1 MTRPRCG
8 SLLNWQAFLRQ
19 LLPGTSRRMRKLL
32 YVVRSAKNLAE
43 QTISYFKGYLL
54 CGVLF

>member
-8 SLLNWQAFLRQ
+8 SLLDWQAFLRQ
-19 LLPGTSRRMRKLL
+19 LSPEIFRRMRKLL
-32 YVVRSAKNLAE
+32 YMVRSAKNLAE
-43 QTISYFKGYLL
+43 QTILYFKGYLL

>member
-8 SLLNWQAFLRQ
+8 SLLSWQASLRQ
-19 LLPGTSRRMRKLL
+19 LLPGISRRMRKLL